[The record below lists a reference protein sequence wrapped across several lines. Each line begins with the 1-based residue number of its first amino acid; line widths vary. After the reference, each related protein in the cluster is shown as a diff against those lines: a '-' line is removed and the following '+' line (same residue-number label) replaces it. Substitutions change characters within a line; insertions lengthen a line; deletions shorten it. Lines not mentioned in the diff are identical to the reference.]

1 MIEPTKLYNIFKENK
16 IKSFYG
22 VPDSVLKNFT
32 CILDKKEKNHFI
44 TANEGLAISGA
55 IGSFLSSGKLS
66 LVYMQNSG
74 LGNALNPLVSIAH
87 KGVYGIP
94 LILVIGWR
102 GFDGKDEPQHNIK
115 GKITKKLLR
124 LINIKYVVIE
134 NNKDIKLIKGLI
146 KYSIK
151 NNSPVAILIKT
162 NSLKNEDYKLKFL
175 SNNKL
180 TREESLKVIL
190 NKLPENSKIVSTTG
204 YTSREINEILK
215 LNDKK
220 TSNFFYM
227 IGGMGHSSMVSFGIS
242 NNIKNQT
249 ICIDGDGALLM
260 HLGSMITTGFKSK
273 KNFKHILLNN
283 FCHESVGKQKI
294 DSNLI
299 NFEKLTNIFGYKKYY
314 SANNITQLKTNLI
327 KFYKHD
333 GPSFFEILIDAK
345 SMKELGRPKNFIDIK
360 KNFMK
365 S

>member
-1 MIEPTKLYNIFKENK
+1 MKKNRINY
-16 IKSFYG
+16 FYG

-32 CILDKKEKNHFI
+32 YILDKKEKNHFI

-55 IGSFLSSGKLS
+55 IGSYLSSRKLS

-74 LGNALNPLVSIAH
+74 LGNSLNPLVSIAH

-94 LILVIGWR
+94 LVLIIGWR

-134 NNKDIKLIKGLI
+134 NNKDIKLITELI
-146 KYSIK
+146 KYSKK
-151 NNSPVAILIKT
+151 NNSPVAILIKS
-162 NSLKNEDYKLKFL
+162 NSLKDNNYKSKFL
-175 SNNKL
+175 SQNKL

-190 NKLPENSKIVSTTG
+190 EKLPKNSKIISTTG
-204 YTSREINEILK
+204 YTSREINEIIK
-215 LNDKK
+215 LNKK
-220 TSNFFYM
+220 KSSKFFYM

-242 NNIKNQT
+242 NNIKNQV
-249 ICIDGDGALLM
+249 ICVDGDGALLM

-294 DSNLI
+294 DSKLI
-299 NFEKLTNIFGYKKYY
+299 NFKKLTNIFGYKRYY
-314 SANNITQLKTNLI
+314 SAKNIKQLKKKI
-327 KFYKHD
+327 IEFYKND
-333 GPSFFEILIDAK
+333 GPSFFEIFIDAK
-345 SMKELGRPKNFIDIK
+345 SMEKLGRPKNFIDIK
-360 KNFMK
+360 NNFMK